1 MITNA
6 HSHYCTRLSPLM
18 VGALLTT
25 LLACSAA
32 LAQVPYDLSKAVEY
46 KTVWQIDYPGTVFP
60 LTYMKDFGGIPGYD
74 IVYTEVQGYAASTWK
89 TRPRIDTHNVNPWPA
104 TGRYAIDY
112 DGIPPLKYVSGNS
125 GKVYRIHT
133 GENPF
138 PLTVIDTVVGKD
150 SLGNIA
156 YACIGDPSF
165 SADIDGDGYLDVLT
179 TGDGHV
185 GRIIRGGPMAGK
197 GCQRVFTIDPYRPSA
212 NVDAYSYE
220 FFRGSHGQWT
230 LVQEERAKYSSYGYL
245 RIYRIGFIH
254 EADSIRVTYAL
265 QGSLKG
271 VGKSVDDNSFGGSLA
286 VVDTAAG
293 KDWLLLYHYR
303 TWGEP
308 FMLERFD
315 ITDGQFNETGE
326 KVLGTSINWGSINF
340 GYQLET
346 DRPTVALSG
355 TGVGE
360 LICYADDITHP
371 IARVLSP
378 SFASWAVI
386 NDQTGDGKPDILMSN
401 WPSPSGAIRLMSG
414 DTSLTSVTEQT
425 GASGYSA
432 RLSGH
437 ELLVTLAAPCLVGAD
452 LVTLDGRL
460 AGTLPA
466 RPAAAGV
473 TRLPLASLLDGV
485 APGMY
490 LLRVRLGEQMVTLSL
505 LK

>member
-1 MITNA
+1 MKLNA
-6 HSHYCTRLSPLM
+6 LLM
-18 VGALLTT
+18 VAFVGVASLSLP
-25 LLACSAA
+25 A

-46 KTVWQIDYPGTVFP
+46 KTVWQMDYPEMVFP
-60 LTYMKDFGGIPGYD
+60 INYVKDLGGIPGFD
-74 IVYTEVQGYAASTWK
+74 VVFTSVRNQGAFTWK
-89 TRPRIDTHNVNPWPA
+89 TRPKIDTNNVNPWPGAA
-104 TGRYAIDY
+104 THTIDY
-112 DGIPPLKYVSGNS
+112 DGVPPLEYYYGNS
-125 GKVYRIHT
+125 LVYRAHP

-138 PLTVIDTVVGKD
+138 PLTPIDTINVIDSNWNTTYYCVGE
-150 SLGNIA
+150 
-156 YACIGDPSF
+156 PSF

-303 TWGEP
+303 TWGQP

-326 KVLGTSINWGSINF
+326 KVLGVSLLGAPGVL
-340 GYQLET
+340 GYQLGT
-346 DRPTVALSG
+346 TRPTVVLSAASDIL
-355 TGVGE
+355 TGV
-360 LICYADDITHP
+360 LSYVDDVLHP
-371 IARVLSP
+371 FAKVLCP
-378 SFASWAVI
+378 GFASWAVI

>member
-1 MITNA
+1 MVA
-6 HSHYCTRLSPLM
+6 FVGVASLSLP
-18 VGALLTT
+18 
-25 LLACSAA
+25 A

-46 KTVWQIDYPGTVFP
+46 KTVWQMDYPEMVFP
-60 LTYMKDFGGIPGYD
+60 INYVKDLGGIPGFD
-74 IVYTEVQGYAASTWK
+74 VVFTSVRNQGAFTWK
-89 TRPRIDTHNVNPWPA
+89 TRPKIDTNNVNPWPGAA
-104 TGRYAIDY
+104 THTIDY
-112 DGIPPLKYVSGNS
+112 DGVPPLEYYYGNS
-125 GKVYRIHT
+125 LVYRAHP

-138 PLTVIDTVVGKD
+138 PLTPIDTINVIDSNWNTTYYCV
-150 SLGNIA
+150 
-156 YACIGDPSF
+156 GDPSF

-303 TWGEP
+303 TWGQP

-326 KVLGTSINWGSINF
+326 KVLGVSITQSSLNLE
-340 GYQLET
+340 YQLET
-346 DRPTVALSG
+346 TRPTVALRAY
-355 TGVGE
+355 GVDFGSA
-360 LICYADDITHP
+360 ICYADDILHP
-371 IARVLSP
+371 IGTLSAGG
-378 SFASWAVI
+378 FASWAVI
-386 NDQTGDGKPDILMSN
+386 NDQTGDGVPDILMSSQ
-401 WPSPSGAIRLMSG
+401 PYSAIRLMSG
-414 DTSLTSVTEQT
+414 DTSLTAVTALEDTSLSHAHVT
-425 GASGYSA
+425 GQ
-432 RLSGH
+432 
-437 ELLVTLAAPCLVGAD
+437 ELVVTLAAPCLVGAD

-466 RPAAAGV
+466 RPSAAGV
-473 TRLPLASLLDGV
+473 TRLSLASLLDGV